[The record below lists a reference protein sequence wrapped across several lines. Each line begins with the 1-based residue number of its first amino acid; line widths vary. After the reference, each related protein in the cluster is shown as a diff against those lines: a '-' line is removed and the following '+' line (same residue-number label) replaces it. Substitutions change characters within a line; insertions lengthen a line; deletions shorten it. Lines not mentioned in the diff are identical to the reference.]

1 MGAVRADDKRQLAA
15 GGGERRG
22 GGLRCP
28 VPSCLRVLVC
38 HLPTACL
45 QSCTHH
51 LQATSRLLGLQL
63 LRSAIANCHRRAFL
77 QQHAQWAALLLTTIR
92 SEQPRGQQAGA
103 DGAAAQQQQP
113 STAAAEACACLAAYF
128 SRVGRMLE
136 VPGLRRDGAAAA
148 SKLAGLLLGQ
158 GQKQHA
164 AATAPPLL
172 ALPQGQ
178 AALLA
183 ALTALPASFRQQH
196 KALEAALLP
205 LLMAPAPA
213 GSGGSSNGGSSASP
227 LLAACVAALPR
238 IAGDGS
244 SWSAFCQRLL
254 ATAHRLLD
262 SLLLQLDDAQL
273 AAAAKSA
280 VDPSAEP
287 LPLPTTA
294 GSSGAAG
301 GEAYAAGFGQLAAVL
316 DVLHQMLGG
325 SYPAAVPLPAGGL
338 LLLASR
344 IASVDDS
351 SGGRA
356 ATAAAASSRFPLLC
370 LQLPQMQ
377 AAALRL
383 LQQLLA
389 AAGLASA
396 PYFVAA
402 ARLLGDLLQR
412 AAAGGGT
419 LGTSATVRQAVS
431 GLCAWIA
438 ACGRGGC
445 MHDTHLPKVCA
456 TPLSVI
462 RGKLKRRN
470 LTCHSA
476 CPLQIP
482 VLQVRCRLFGAAR
495 SLLETAGVGAV
506 RPLAPPLLA
515 AASAELYGRS
525 QAAQQDGEGAEG
537 PARKK
542 ARKGKQAAAADFAGE
557 AAAGAAVFCCDA
569 GMLCCNR
576 CWNATPRP
584 AD

>member
-1 MGAVRADDKRQLAA
+1 MAAQLAQA
-15 GGGERRG
+15 AASGGAAA
-22 GGLRCP
+22 
-28 VPSCLRVLVC
+28 
-38 HLPTACL
+38 LPGCALACAFWCATCQPL
-45 QSCTHH
+45 TSIPHAYY

-77 QQHAQWAALLLTTIR
+77 QQHAQWAALLLATIR
-92 SEQPRGQQAGA
+92 SEQPRGQQAGT
-103 DGAAAQQQQP
+103 DGPATTQQQP
-113 STAAAEACACLAAYF
+113 SAAAADACACLAAYF

-158 GQKQHA
+158 GQKQQA
-164 AATAPPLL
+164 AAGEQAAAAAAPPLL

-213 GSGGSSNGGSSASP
+213 GGSSSNSASGSDSP

-254 ATAHRLLD
+254 ATSHRLLD

-316 DVLHQMLGG
+316 ETLHQLLAG
-325 SYPAAVPLPAGGL
+325 SYPAALPLPAGGL

-389 AAGLASA
+389 AAGSAAA

-419 LGTSATVRQAVS
+419 LGASAAVRRAMT
-431 GLCAWIA
+431 GLCACADLGIA

-445 MHDTHLPKVCA
+445 MQDSRLPGVCA
-456 TPLSVI
+456 TPLSV
-462 RGKLKRRN
+462 
-470 LTCHSA
+470 S
-476 CPLQIP
+476 
-482 VLQVRCRLFGAAR
+482 FGA
-495 SLLETAGVGAV
+495 
-506 RPLAPPLLA
+506 
-515 AASAELYGRS
+515 
-525 QAAQQDGEGAEG
+525 
-537 PARKK
+537 K
-542 ARKGKQAAAADFAGE
+542 
-557 AAAGAAVFCCDA
+557 
-569 GMLCCNR
+569 
-576 CWNATPRP
+576 
-584 AD
+584 